1 MKGKLIKEDEEYYL
15 EDNLGVTI
23 ASTDKILLKE
33 TDTVKKLS
41 LKNCQAIENG
51 YDLDDKIS
59 KHLEKNDIEASAKR
73 VQVIRELILE
83 ILGDK
88 KFSEEDMRKMYDIS
102 CGKIGLSLAHDQTE
116 NNERFRLHLR
126 SIKQTEWDVEIEME
140 EKWIAGTSTYGHGEY
155 ELKPKLDADGC
166 LILKKV

>member
-88 KFSEEDMRKMYDIS
+88 KFSEDDVRKAIEFGMKSYHSWYDRNEDEFIQ
-102 CGKIGLSLAHDQTE
+102 SLQ
-116 NNERFRLHLR
+116 
-126 SIKQTEWDVEIEME
+126 QTEWEVTFNPD
-140 EKWIAGTSTYGHGEY
+140 EKDS
-155 ELKPKLDADGC
+155 DGC
-166 LILKKV
+166 LILKRK